1 MKNTPTQKSQSQSF
15 RRRFI
20 RCLFLCLGILAL
32 AEVVAVV
39 IAFLRP
45 SGSGSTGNKSGKII
59 EAGPVDAFPPESV
72 TAFVAGKFYLSRLED
87 GGFLALS
94 CKCTHLGCTVPW
106 DSKARRFI
114 CPCHASAYD
123 IRGEVVSPPAP
134 RALDLYPVVIE
145 NQVVKVNTG
154 KRIKRTGFDIS
165 QVVQP

>member
-1 MKNTPTQKSQSQSF
+1 MENMPIHNPKSNPS
-15 RRRFI
+15 RRGFI
-20 RCLFLCLGILAL
+20 RRLFLGLGVLAL
-32 AEVVAVV
+32 AELVAVV

-45 SGSGSTGNKSGKII
+45 HKLRARDGESGKII
-59 EAGPVDAFPPESV
+59 EAGPVDAFPLESV
-72 TAFVAGKFYLSRLED
+72 TAFVAGKFYLSRLKD

-94 CKCTHLGCTVPW
+94 RKCTHLGCTVPW
-106 DSKARRFI
+106 DSREKKFI

-145 NQVVKVNTG
+145 NQIVKVNTA

-165 QVVQP
+165 QVVKP